1 MKITR
6 TIEEPDL
13 FYDALLTA
21 HKGLDRDGSEAFNAR
36 LILLLANQI
45 GSHSVLLECL
55 HAAADPKSLKDEL
68 S

>member
-6 TIEEPDL
+6 NIEEPDL

-21 HKGLDRDGSEAFNAR
+21 HKSLDRNASEAFNAR

-45 GSHSVLLECL
+45 DSHNVLLECL
-55 HAAADPKSLKDEL
+55 RAAADPI
-68 S
+68 